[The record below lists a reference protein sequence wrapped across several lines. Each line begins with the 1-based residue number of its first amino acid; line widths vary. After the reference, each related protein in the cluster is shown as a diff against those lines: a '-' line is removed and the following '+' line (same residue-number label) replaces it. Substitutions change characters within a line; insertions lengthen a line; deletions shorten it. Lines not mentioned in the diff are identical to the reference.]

1 MPAIDTHE
9 LGYQPR
15 DWSEDE
21 LSGTTAGEDILVGVG
36 SSFRRARKHID
47 LSTFPPPALSSGSSA
62 STRSTAYSSNGSA
75 LAHEYSHSHVQV
87 ASQESPISPV
97 ESPIGL
103 AVSDDVEPSS
113 SYRAPIDQTSR
124 WSQSYSQSLRSR
136 SSLVRNNSISGR
148 EPLNTPPAAPA
159 MAPNLRTTPSYDL
172 SWQPVDERDEVDL
185 TSEDE
190 DTDLDMD
197 DDDDDDPDREEERTA
212 AIVIA
217 EEGRGLI
224 VRGDGVA
231 TVKLRVDPGTTHLL
245 VGSSSTP
252 NAIPTFLNQTLPG
265 ISSSLLALDI
275 SCNFLGALPLALEAC
290 VSLEELNI
298 SSNPIRAIPIF
309 VASLTNL
316 RVLIA
321 DSTGINTLPP
331 QLSALEHLH
340 SLSIRRNKMYSLP
353 IWLCQL
359 PALETLLVDGN
370 PFQGPWKA
378 LVDPL
383 LARENTAS
391 MYPPST
397 PIHPPPSATTAT
409 NSEAHSDP
417 EDPSYSESPYL
428 GLERHSA
435 EDEDNT
441 IVPNR
446 ASLVGRSSEL
456 PPPPPAPAS
465 PLRSPGLTRTRT
477 APNRGYF
484 DRDRSPR
491 GGEPSPGVR
500 AVSQHE
506 SSSRSAKART
516 EGQVRRM
523 KSAGELRAG
532 RGVHTAPASPAG
544 SPPAMPSPRASPPT
558 SRPATNYA
566 SGSASSSNLLGTPE
580 VLPPRFAS
588 LGATNSLT
596 AANARARPA
605 LRDGLFAETP
615 ASSAA
620 AEFPATA
627 ASRSP
632 SRPPS
637 PPPSAPPHGLFSKA
651 GSPEAAEKRVRT
663 GPPQVGAG
671 KKEKGKWGF
680 LRKMSMGKLK
690 TDSPPL
696 PGAAPPR
703 PAPMQIASTASLPR
717 PGLAPLV
724 NSVEQRSASTPAFAR
739 QTPAHGPSKLDV
751 RLSSTGALNIDMPS
765 LNGNALPPSIIEPEE
780 GEEAGLAQV
789 IEIDDAPSTALPP
802 SATASTPG
810 FLGAGSS
817 SGMLM
822 PPASPTSRRN
832 KRRSFLPIDFAGGL
846 SIPVPSPSAFVT
858 GFAVDDGAASD
869 EADRA
874 RTPSPTPADLLRRE
888 EERAREAY
896 TRALRSVMAYLR
908 DMHDLSVPQ
917 IISGT
922 PGEGTTRSRRP
933 TVSEVGGRT
942 NSEASTPSVSA
953 TGTPVIGSP
962 TSVSTNGG
970 QLRSME
976 SISRLRSVS
985 QSQTTSMM
993 STDSSGSGS
1002 EGRKFKDDGAKRAAI
1017 LREIVETER
1026 TYVKGLQELNDIYIR
1041 PAEAPVNVL
1050 GASTKDTVVPNA
1062 ERKVVFSGVEALFS
1076 FHSNNFLPA
1085 LEHAAAAILRLRSAA
1100 SEDPDGRLSL
1110 TAAVA
1115 VAGAFVDHAAF
1126 MRMYSTYINNFDNAV
1141 DRIRLWTVDRVGAN
1155 GSPNPGALTPSAQVV
1170 GLGLGS
1176 NSSEGSTPPL
1186 NASTRKR
1193 IKHYLKRA
1201 RLSPRHSQLNLEGYL
1216 LLPVQRIPRY
1226 KLLLE
1231 QLGSST
1237 PPTYEYVD
1245 PLDKALAEISS
1256 LATNMNEGKRE
1267 AEGRRKLVQWQ
1278 SRIRGRFPSPLVQ
1291 PHRRL
1296 IMDGPL
1302 LLTRVVRKV
1311 TIGFEVVDGMGD
1323 TTDVQVECLAPEQ
1336 TPRSLVGILCNDL
1349 LVLCRDPS
1357 DGRDPGSQVDL
1368 WAVLRMQTLPQPASI
1383 VHGNVLRLV
1392 DNKAILYFEAVSTSD
1407 ALTWFRAIN
1416 LHIPSKA

>member
-9 LGYQPR
+9 VAYQAR
-15 DWSEDE
+15 EWSEDE
-21 LSGTTAGEDILVGVG
+21 LSGTTAVEDIVSVG
-36 SSFRRARKHID
+36 SSFRRARKHLAD
-47 LSTFPPPALSSGSSA
+47 PSTFPPPALSSGSSA
-62 STRSTAYSSNGSA
+62 STRSTAYSSTGSA
-75 LAHEYSHSHVQV
+75 LAHEYAHVHV
-87 ASQESPISPV
+87 VGSTESPISPV
-97 ESPIGL
+97 DSSIGV
-103 AVSDDVEPSS
+103 AVSDDLEPSS

-124 WSQSYSQSLRSR
+124 WSQNYSQSLRSR
-136 SSLVRNNSISGR
+136 SSLVRSNSISGR
-148 EPLNTPPAAPA
+148 EHLQQPPVAPA
-159 MAPNLRTTPSYDL
+159 MTHNLRTTPSYDL

-185 TSEDE
+185 TSEDD

-252 NAIPTFLNQTLPG
+252 NAIPSFLNQTLPM

-275 SCNFLGALPLALEAC
+275 SCNFLGALPLSLEAC
-290 VSLEELNI
+290 VGLEELNI

-309 VASLTNL
+309 IASLTNL

-383 LARENTAS
+383 LAKENTVPL
-391 MYPPST
+391 YPPST

-409 NSEAHSDP
+409 HSEGHSDLD
-417 EDPSYSESPYL
+417 DPSPSESPYL
-428 GLERHSA
+428 GVERHSA

-446 ASLVGRSSEL
+446 ASLVTSRAPDL
-456 PPPPPAPAS
+456 PPPPPTPPT

-491 GGEPSPGVR
+491 GGEPTSGAR

-506 SSSRSAKART
+506 SSSRSGKSGD
-516 EGQVRRM
+516 GQVRRM

-532 RGVHTAPASPAG
+532 RGAHTAPVSPAG
-544 SPPAMPSPRASPPT
+544 SPPALPSPRASPPT

-588 LGATNSLT
+588 LGATNSLI

-605 LRDGLFAETP
+605 LRDGLFSDIP

-620 AEFPATA
+620 AEFPAGAT
-627 ASRSP
+627 SRSP

-637 PPPSAPPHGLFSKA
+637 PPPSAPPHGLFSKP
-651 GSPEAAEKRVRT
+651 GSPEAAEKRARA
-663 GPPQVGAG
+663 GPPQVGSG

-690 TDSPPL
+690 NDSPPL
-696 PGAAPPR
+696 PGAPPPR
-703 PAPMQIASTASLPR
+703 PAPMQIASATSLPR
-717 PGLAPLV
+717 PGPAPLV
-724 NSVEQRSASTPAFAR
+724 GIPDQRSASTPLLAR
-739 QTPAHGPSKLDV
+739 QVQAHGPSKLDV

-765 LNGNALPPSIIEPEE
+765 LNGSAFPPSIIEPEE
-780 GEEAGLAQV
+780 GEEAGLPQV
-789 IEIDDAPSTALPP
+789 VEIDDAPSTATPP
-802 SATASTPG
+802 SASASTPG
-810 FLGAGSS
+810 FLGATGSS
-817 SGMLM
+817 SMLV
-822 PPASPTSRRN
+822 PPASPTSRRA

-846 SIPVPSPSAFVT
+846 TIPVPSPSAFVT
-858 GFAVDDGAASD
+858 GFAVDEGAPSD
-869 EADRA
+869 EAERA

-917 IISGT
+917 IM
-922 PGEGTTRSRRP
+922 PGAPAEGTRSRRP

-942 NSEASTPSVSA
+942 NSETSTPSVST

-962 TSVSTNGG
+962 TSASTNGG

-1002 EGRKFKDDGAKRAAI
+1002 ESRKFKDDGAKRAAI

-1026 TYVKGLQELNDIYIR
+1026 TYVKGLQELNDLYIK

-1050 GASTKDTVVPNA
+1050 GASTKETIVPKE

-1085 LEHAAAAILRLRSAA
+1085 LEHAAAPILRLRSAA

-1115 VAGAFVDHAAF
+1115 VASAFVDHAAF
-1126 MRMYSTYINNFDNAV
+1126 MRMYSTYINNFDNAI
-1141 DRIRLWTVDRVGAN
+1141 DRIKTWTVDKAGLG
-1155 GSPNPGALTPSAQVV
+1155 GSPNPGLATSAQVV

-1176 NSSEGSTPPL
+1176 NSSETSSPL
-1186 NASTRKR
+1186 NGGQRKR
-1193 IKHYLKRA
+1193 IKQYLKRA
-1201 RLSPRHSQLNLEGYL
+1201 RLSPRHSQLNIEGYL

-1245 PLDKALAEISS
+1245 PLDKALTEISS

-1416 LHIPSKA
+1416 LHIPSKT